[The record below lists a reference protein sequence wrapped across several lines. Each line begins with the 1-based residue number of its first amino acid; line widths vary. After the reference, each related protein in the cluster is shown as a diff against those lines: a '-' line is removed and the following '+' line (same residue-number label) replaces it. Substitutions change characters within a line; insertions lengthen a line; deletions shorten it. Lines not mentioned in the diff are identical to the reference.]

1 MTKTEI
7 PLILNE
13 DEYEII
19 DAFMKFRAGRTF
31 DMRTREGRLI
41 HRILR
46 DIQTYWRA
54 YYYVADDR

>member
-1 MTKTEI
+1 MTEI
-7 PLILNE
+7 PVILNE
-13 DEYEII
+13 EEYKMIDE
-19 DAFMKFRAGRTF
+19 FMRFRAGRTF

-54 YYYVADDR
+54 YYYVADDG